1 MIYHLYDRRITVE
14 AFEDNT
20 LALYLDG
27 VKIATGRAES
37 LETESELFKASVAIL
52 NEGYKDKSLDLIG
65 ATEAAET
72 LGMKRPTFQWTLKNF
87 NVENLHYYMIAGK
100 IFIKPETLQIMQ
112 KAKDSK
118 R

>member
-1 MIYHLYDRRITVE
+1 MRYPLYDARITAE
-14 AFEDNT
+14 PFSDNT
-20 LALYLDG
+20 LSLYLDG

-52 NEGYKDKSLDLIG
+52 NEVYKDKSLDLIG
-65 ATEAAET
+65 ATEAAEV

-87 NVENLHYYMIAGK
+87 YVENLHYYIIAGK

>member
-1 MIYHLYDRRITVE
+1 MRYPLYDTRITVE
-14 AFEDNT
+14 PFSDNT

-37 LETESELFKASVAIL
+37 IETESELFKASVAIL
-52 NEGYKDKSLDLIG
+52 NEVYKDRSLDLIG
-65 ATEAAET
+65 ATEAAEA
-72 LGMKRPTFQWTLKNF
+72 LGMKRPTFQWTLKSF
-87 NVENLHYYMIAGK
+87 YVENLHYYIIAGK
-100 IFIKPETLQIMQ
+100 IYIKPETLQIMQ

>member
-1 MIYHLYDRRITVE
+1 MRYPLYDARITAE
-14 AFEDNT
+14 PFSDNT

-27 VKIATGRAES
+27 VKIATGSAQS

-52 NEGYKDKSLDLIG
+52 NEVYKDDALDLIG

-72 LGMKRPTFQWTLKNF
+72 LGMKRSTFQWTLKNF
-87 NVENLHYYMIAGK
+87 YVLNLHYYVIAGK
-100 IFIKPETLQIMQ
+100 IYIKPETLQIMQ